1 MNMIELLRLM
11 RSHLVLLIAAPL
23 LLAGLVILLTKK
35 PRFIFS
41 SETTLYTGLATGSSI
56 EMDKTFN
63 YFVTNTA
70 FDNLI
75 NIINSRETQ
84 HQVAIRLLAEHL
96 LLGKSDPKYISEA
109 SYVELKKI
117 TPAYITDHIRLLQAN
132 RASLQT
138 DRHVT
143 DETGNP
149 LFPAGIDPVLFEHAV
164 SWLTTLMKSND
175 TNFVYKL
182 LNYEHPHY
190 SIKAVSSVKA
200 VRLSNSDLIRLSY
213 ETDDPGICQQTLA
226 FFNQRC
232 ISNYRLIKESHSD
245 EVVRYFENQ
254 LSQANDKLRTAEDK
268 LLGFNKSNNIINYYE
283 QSKAVAV
290 VKEDMEVDYNNKKGQ
305 LAGLD
310 AAIKRLEAKLNIQQL
325 VQLKSNSVMDKKRQ
339 LGDINYAI
347 ANAEADEQSNPSAPT
362 NLSSMRN
369 QANALKNEIKES
381 IDELYTY
388 QHTTDGLPVN
398 RVLDEWLSKVVEAE
412 SLRAKMQVMELRNK
426 DFQQQYAVYAPAG
439 AHIKRIER
447 EISVS
452 EQGYLELLHG
462 LNLAKLKQQDNEL
475 SANLKTVDPPYFP
488 LSPNPTKRKAL
499 VILAALFGGILVLA
513 GIFITEH
520 FDHTLRNMK
529 TAARIL
535 RLPPLGMFP
544 KVLLK
549 PGAVDQKFIHQRLLD
564 IMAQKLWQEPFCPPR
579 GTGPRLVLFV
589 SMSDKEGKTVL
600 AGNLARMMGR
610 QGKKIQYM
618 NAGGPVITGLP
629 LKPYPFFGRLL
640 GYPDP
645 RIDFSDVLLQDPGNY
660 LSPLSYRQYDI
671 NEIDLITDA
680 LLHLDEGNPPDMVFV
695 ELPSLL
701 HFRIPVQLV
710 EQADCCVL
718 VCRANRTWG
727 EADEVM
733 CDELRE
739 KTGDRLRFI
748 VNGVRLQET
757 ESLLGE
763 LPRKRSAFRRRMKNL
778 FRLQYYAKNQI

>member
-1 MNMIELLRLM
+1 MNMIELIRLLR
-11 RSHLVLLIAAPL
+11 RHLVLLITAPL

-35 PRFIFS
+35 PRFTYA
-41 SETTLYTGLATGSSI
+41 SETTLYTGLASGSSI

-84 HQVAIRLLAEHL
+84 QQVAIRLLAEHL
-96 LLGKSDPKYISEA
+96 LLGRPDPKYISEA
-109 SYVELKKI
+109 SYAQLKKI
-117 TPAYITDHIRLLQAN
+117 TPAYITDHIRWMKIN
-132 RASLQT
+132 GASLQT
-138 DRHVT
+138 DHPQT
-143 DETGNP
+143 EPINNP
-149 LFPAGIDPVLFEHAV
+149 LFPAHIDPVVFEHAV
-164 SWLTTLMKSND
+164 DWLTNLMKNND
-175 TNFVYKL
+175 SNFVYKL

-213 ETDDPGICQQTLA
+213 ETDDPGICQQTLS

-232 ISNYRLIKESHSD
+232 ISNYRLIRENRSD
-245 EVVRYFENQ
+245 EVVRYFELQ
-254 LSQANDKLRTAEDK
+254 LSLANAKLRAAEDK
-268 LLGFNKSNNIINYYE
+268 LLDFNKSNNIINYYE

-290 VKEDMEVDYNNKKGQ
+290 VKEDLAVDQHNIKAQ

-310 AAIKRLEAKLNIQQL
+310 AAIKRLEEKLNIQQL
-325 VQLKSNSVMDKKRQ
+325 VQVKSNRVMDKKRQ
-339 LGDINYAI
+339 LGEVNYAI
-347 ANAEADEQSNPSAPT
+347 ANAEADEQSNPSVAT
-362 NLSSMRN
+362 NLADLRN
-369 QANALKNEIKES
+369 LANTLKSEIKES

-398 RVLDEWLSKVVEAE
+398 KVLDEWLNKVVEAE
-412 SLRAKMQVMELRNK
+412 SLRARMQVMEQRNE
-426 DFQQQYAVYAPAG
+426 DFQEQYAVYAPAG

-499 VILAALFGGILVLA
+499 VIVAALFGGVLVLA

-549 PGAVDQKFIHQRLLD
+549 PGAVDQQFIQQRLLD
-564 IMAQKLWQEPFCPPR
+564 MMAQQLLQLNPGGR
-579 GTGPRLVLFV
+579 GPRLVLFM
-589 SMSDKEGKTVL
+589 SMYDKEGKTVL
-600 AGNLARMMGR
+600 AGNLARLMSQ
-610 QGKKIQYM
+610 QGKKVRYL
-618 NAGGPVITGLP
+618 NAGGPVISGLP
-629 LKPYPFFGRLL
+629 LKPYPFFSRLL

-645 RIDFSDVLLQDPGNY
+645 RIDFSDPLLQDPGSH
-660 LSPLSYRQYDI
+660 LAPPTYRKYDTH
-671 NEIDLITDA
+671 EMDLATEAIHLQDEGAQPDIILVELPA
-680 LLHLDEGNPPDMVFV
+680 LLHHR
-695 ELPSLL
+695 LPAALL
-701 HFRIPVQLV
+701 

-727 EADEVM
+727 DADEAM
-733 CDELRE
+733 RAALLE

-778 FRLQYYAKNQI
+778 FRLKYHAKNQI